1 MYNSAEFFPCAQ
13 FGVIGLNNAPHPIVI
28 VPSIRPHEKNETE
41 LEPLYRVLIHNDDI
55 TPMDFVLRILQR
67 IFFVDGITAV
77 HIMYTAHYQGSAY
90 VQTLPK
96 KEAQSRIGRAQFAAG
111 VEGYPLSFSMEPDS

>member
-1 MYNSAEFFPCAQ
+1 M
-13 FGVIGLNNAPHPIVI
+13 NNAPHPIVI

-55 TPMDFVLRILQR
+55 TPMDFVLLILQR